1 MSEKEKALSYF
12 PAMAGCFRGTAVFQ
26 TLIGHSMLRTIWHA
40 VLTVIL
46 LGIATAVV
54 QVVRMD
60 DSIRESLAHFQ
71 AEFGGVTV
79 SEDLGVIPAVEP
91 EKSHYLLL
99 TRGGVLVY
107 VPAGKMPVLP
117 DKSSF
122 RDFRYGIVWYPAG
135 IVLAMPT
142 AEGERYVVNTMS
154 FGETVGVREMCDEA
168 GLQQILQKM
177 KQQKWDEPEALE
189 QDYKFGPAEIKAAV
203 KWISGVGYFGIFFF
217 ESVSQI
223 LMCLLIFVGFFTLTS
238 GRSRTLKW
246 GELVRIALYA
256 GCPALAVA
264 ACFTAL
270 DLTEILSFGT
280 VYVIGTIGFF
290 LVIVNKIEQ
299 ARHSG
304 QA

>member
-1 MSEKEKALSYF
+1 MSEKVKALSYF

-40 VLTVIL
+40 VLTVLL

-60 DSIRESLAHFQ
+60 DSIRESLGHFQ

-79 SEDLGVIPAVEP
+79 SEEQGVIPAVGP
-91 EKSHYLLL
+91 GKSHYLLL
-99 TRGGVLVY
+99 NRGGILVY
-107 VPAGKMPVLP
+107 APAGKMPVLP
-117 DKSSF
+117 EKASF

-135 IVLAMPT
+135 IVLVMPT
-142 AEGERYVVNTMS
+142 SDEDRYVVNTMS
-154 FGETVGVREMCDEA
+154 FGEKLGDREMCDEA
-168 GLQQILQKM
+168 GLQKILQKA
-177 KQQKWDEPEALE
+177 KLQKWDDPDALE
-189 QDYKFGPAEIKAAV
+189 QDYKFGFSEIEAAV
-203 KWISGVGYFGIFFF
+203 KWVAGVGYFGIFFF
-217 ESVSQI
+217 EAVSQI
-223 LMCLLIFVGFFTLTS
+223 LMCLLIFVGFFALTS
-238 GRSRTLKW
+238 GRNRTLKW

-264 ACFTAL
+264 ACFMAL
-270 DLTEILSFGT
+270 DLTEILGFGT

-299 ARHSG
+299 SRHAG